1 MIEEEIESVSREVG
15 AFIDSMLA
23 RKDTLF
29 KSAYHLPS
37 HGGKRMRPY
46 LVVKSCEAVGG
57 DRGLAIAPAA
67 AVELLHNFTLVHDDI
82 MDNDTMRRGVPTVH
96 VLWGTPTAILA
107 GDLLFAEAFEA
118 ILRSK
123 LDDRRARAAASVLSD
138 ATVKLSIGQFQDM
151 SFEERDEITEVEYL
165 EMISGK
171 TAALFQA
178 CAEIGAIV
186 GGGGEDRVAKLGAY
200 GWNLGM
206 AFQIFDDYLGIT
218 SNEEELGKPVGND
231 LREGKKTL
239 IVIRGMQTRSRDIIK
254 SLLGNKNAT
263 QAQLA
268 SLITSLDEDGVLGY
282 VREKALGYVEEAK
295 RALSCLPDSEPK
307 NSLTQLVEFAVMRR
321 K

>member
-1 MIEEEIESVSREVG
+1 MIESDMASIAGEVG
-15 AFIDSMLA
+15 ALIDSMLG

-29 KSAYHLPS
+29 NSARHLPS

-57 DRGLAIAPAA
+57 DRGSAFAPAA
-67 AVELLHNFTLVHDDI
+67 AVELLHNFTLIHDDI

-107 GDLLFAEAFEA
+107 GDLLFAKAFQA
-118 ILRSK
+118 VLK
-123 LDDRRARAAASVLSD
+123 NTLDDKKARLAASALAD
-138 ATVKLSIGQFQDM
+138 ATVRLSVGQFQDM
-151 SFEERDEITEVEYL
+151 SFEEKEEITEEEYL

-186 GGGGEDRVAKLGAY
+186 GGGSMDSVAKLGAY

-218 SNEEELGKPVGND
+218 SDEEELGKPVGND

-239 IVIRGMQTRSRDIIK
+239 IVIRGMQTRSRDLIK
-254 SLLGNKNAT
+254 TLLGNKNAT
-263 QAQLA
+263 KAQLTNLIS
-268 SLITSLDEDGVLGY
+268 SLEEDGVLGY
-282 VREKALGYVEEAK
+282 VKGKAMGYVEDAK
-295 RALSCLPDSEPK
+295 KALSFLPDSEPK
-307 NSLTQLVEFAVMRR
+307 KSLAQLVEFAVMR
-321 K
+321 KK